1 MPLLP
6 MPLSSSTGA
15 ARAASLTRRR
25 SRAGAALLLAGL
37 AALGL
42 PAAGAEAQALAQ
54 AQAPRA
60 VPDFAEALERA
71 EGQTVYFN
79 AWGGDARINA
89 YIDWVGAQVAARYGV
104 ELEQVKLS
112 DTADA
117 VARVLAEKAA
127 GNTDAGSVD
136 LIWINGE
143 NFAAMKEADLLFGPF
158 VAELPNFA
166 LVDTEGKPTTLIDFT
181 VPTEGLEAP
190 WGMSKLTFMYDSARI
205 ADTPEDAVALA
216 AWAAANP
223 GRFTYPAPPDFM
235 GSTFLK
241 QVLIELAPDADR
253 LQRPLPDTAAGEAAF
268 AAATQP
274 LWAYLDALHPTLWR
288 GGRAFPPSGPAQRR
302 LLDDGELDIALSF
315 HPGEASSLI
324 AAGQLPA
331 SVRTF
336 VFPAGTIG
344 NTHFVAIPFN
354 ASAPSAAMVVANFL
368 MSPEAQARKQNPEV
382 WGDDTVLALDKLPPE
397 ARARFAA
404 IPRGVAT
411 LAPDELGPVLLEP
424 HPSWMTALED
434 AWRRRY
440 LR

>member
-1 MPLLP
+1 M
-6 MPLSSSTGA
+6 
-15 ARAASLTRRR
+15 
-25 SRAGAALLLAGL
+25 
-37 AALGL
+37 
-42 PAAGAEAQALAQ
+42 
-54 AQAPRA
+54 
-60 VPDFAEALERA
+60 
-71 EGQTVYFN
+71 
-79 AWGGDARINA
+79 
-89 YIDWVGAQVAARYGV
+89 
-104 ELEQVKLS
+104 KLS

-253 LQRPLPDTAAGEAAF
+253 LQRPPARHRPPARAAF

-336 VFPAGTIG
+336 VFPRGHHRQHPTSS
-344 NTHFVAIPFN
+344 AIPFN
-354 ASAPSAAMVVANFL
+354 ASAPSGGHGGGEL
-368 MSPEAQARKQNPEV
+368 PDESRSPGPQAEPGGLGATTRC
-382 WGDDTVLALDKLPPE
+382 WRWDKLPPE
-397 ARARFAA
+397 ARARASRPSRAA
-404 IPRGVAT
+404 SPPWRPT
-411 LAPDELGPVLLEP
+411 SLARCCWSRTRAG
-424 HPSWMTALED
+424 
-434 AWRRRY
+434 
-440 LR
+440 